1 MKINIVYY
9 TREALDSFR
18 KNWVMS
24 LAAVST
30 IAISLFL
37 LGVSTILASVVNDM
51 MRSVES
57 KVKIDVFLKDTASP
71 SDVKILQD
79 AIISWSGQ
87 VTKVHYV
94 SKQEALDRLKE
105 DLKDD
110 PDMLKQVTGN
120 PLPASLEIW
129 VGEPTMV
136 NRVVVKIKRQSNI
149 TMLVADLDKDIK
161 SGKAVLEKLIAIRRI
176 MNTSIA
182 VLISLLGFASL
193 VLIANTIR
201 LAIFARRKEIAIMR
215 LVGASNWF
223 IRWPFMLEG
232 ILQGLIGAALAV
244 TFLAVGRAVVF
255 PQLSEVLRFLPI
267 VFSQAAFVR
276 LVLILAASGILVG
289 LAGSGIALRRF
300 LKV

>member
-1 MKINIVYY
+1 MRINLVYY
-9 TREALDSFR
+9 SREALDSFR

-24 LAAVST
+24 LAAIST

-37 LGVSTILASVVNDM
+37 LGVSTIGASVVNDM

-57 KVKIDVFLKDTASP
+57 KVKIDVFLKDTAP
-71 SDVKILQD
+71 PADIKVLQD
-79 AIISWSGQ
+79 AIIGWSE
-87 VTKVHYV
+87 VRELHYV

-110 PDMLKQVTGN
+110 PEMLKQITGN

-129 VGEPTMV
+129 VKDPRHV
-136 NRVVVKIKRQSNI
+136 SVVVTRIKKEQNLSTLI
-149 TMLVADLDKDIK
+149 ADTDKDIK
-161 SGKAVLEKLIAIRRI
+161 SGKDVLDKLIAIRQI
-176 MNTSIA
+176 MNASII
-182 VLISLLGFASL
+182 VMLGLLGFASL

-244 TFLAVGRAVVF
+244 TLLAVGRSVVF
-255 PQLSEVLRFLPI
+255 PQLKEVLRFLPI
-267 VFSQAAFVR
+267 AFTQTAFIR
-276 LVLILAASGILVG
+276 LVAVLAAAGTIVG
-289 LAGSGIALRRF
+289 LAGSGVALRRF

>member
-1 MKINIVYY
+1 MRINVLYY
-9 TREALDSFR
+9 SREAIDSFR

-37 LGVSTILASVVNDM
+37 LGVSTIGASVVNDM
-51 MRSVES
+51 MTSVES
-57 KVKIDVFLKDTASP
+57 KVKIDVFLKDTAP
-71 SDVKILQD
+71 PAEVKVLQD
-79 AIISWSGQ
+79 AIISWPQ
-87 VTKVHYV
+87 VTKIHYV

-110 PDMLKQVTGN
+110 PEMLKQVTGN

-129 VGEPTMV
+129 VKDPRMV
-136 NRVVVKIKRQSNI
+136 TAVVEKIKQQPSLNS
-149 TMLVADLDKDIK
+149 LVQDTTKDIK
-161 SGKAVLEKLIAIRRI
+161 SGQAVLEKLIAIRRI
-176 MNTSIA
+176 MNISIA
-182 VLISLLGFASL
+182 VLLVLLGFASL

-244 TFLAVGRAVVF
+244 TLLAVGKSVVF
-255 PQLSEVLRFLPI
+255 PQLKEVLRFLPI
-267 VFSQAAFVR
+267 AFTQASFVR
-276 LVLILAASGILVG
+276 LVLILAAAGVFVG
-289 LAGSGIALRRF
+289 LTGSSVALRRF

>member
-1 MKINIVYY
+1 MRINLVYY
-9 TREALDSFR
+9 SREALDSFR

-24 LAAVST
+24 LAAIST

-37 LGVSTILASVVNDM
+37 LGVSTIGASVVNDM

-57 KVKIDVFLKDTASP
+57 KVKIDVFLKDTAP
-71 SDVKILQD
+71 PADIKVLQD
-79 AIISWSGQ
+79 AIIGWSE
-87 VTKVHYV
+87 VRELHYV

-110 PDMLKQVTGN
+110 PEMLKQITGN

-129 VGEPTMV
+129 VKDPRHV
-136 NRVVVKIKRQSNI
+136 SVVVTRIKKEQNLS
-149 TMLVADLDKDIK
+149 TLVADTDKDIK
-161 SGKAVLEKLIAIRRI
+161 SGKDVLDKLIAIRQI
-176 MNTSIA
+176 MNASII
-182 VLISLLGFASL
+182 VMLGLLGFASL

-244 TFLAVGRAVVF
+244 TLLAVGRSVVF
-255 PQLSEVLRFLPI
+255 PQLKEVLRFLPI
-267 VFSQAAFVR
+267 AFTQTAFIR
-276 LVLILAASGILVG
+276 LVAVLAAAGTIVG
-289 LAGSGIALRRF
+289 LAGSGVALRRF

>member
-1 MKINIVYY
+1 MRINIVYFS
-9 TREALDSFR
+9 REAVDSFR

-24 LAAVST
+24 LAAIST

-37 LGVSTILASVVNDM
+37 VGVSTIGASVVNDM
-51 MRSVES
+51 MTSVES
-57 KVKIDVFLKDTASP
+57 KVKIDIFLKDTSP
-71 SDVKILQD
+71 PGDVKVLQD
-79 AIISWSGQ
+79 AIISMPE
-87 VTKVHYV
+87 VTRLHYV

-110 PDMLKQVTGN
+110 PEMLKQVTGN

-129 VGEPTMV
+129 VKDPKFV
-136 NRVVVKIKRQSNI
+136 NKVVDKIKTQPNLS
-149 TMLVADLDKDIK
+149 TLVSDTSKDIK
-161 SGKAVLEKLIAIRRI
+161 SGQAVLEKLIAIRRI

-182 VLISLLGFASL
+182 VMLALLGFASL

-232 ILQGLIGAALAV
+232 IVQGLVGAALAV
-244 TFLAVGRAVVF
+244 TLLAVGKSVVF
-255 PQLSEVLRFLPI
+255 PQLKDVLRFLPI
-267 VFSQAAFVR
+267 AFTQASFVR
-276 LVLILAASGILVG
+276 LVAILAASGVFVG